1 LARAL
6 YSRKD
11 ILILD
16 DVFSGLDNTTSRT
29 VFQRLLGPAGLL
41 RLNRNTVI
49 LATSDVN
56 FLPAAD
62 FITVIEAG
70 RIAKNQV
77 RFDSIDP
84 LELGLLKD
92 KSSESDSDRDDDKSA
107 QPRKKVLR
115 TVAPIVTEEE
125 LARQTGDT
133 DCYVIYLRS
142 WGWHWV
148 ATIVILSIIGSAL
161 DVMPSS

>member
-1 LARAL
+1 M
-6 YSRKD
+6 
-11 ILILD
+11 I
-16 DVFSGLDNTTSRT
+16 
-29 VFQRLLGPAGLL
+29 
-41 RLNRNTVI
+41 
-49 LATSDVN
+49 VN